1 MTTVNDWDSLV
12 FDTKMT
18 ILVALGVLDSPLCE
32 IKMSTLN
39 KQHINETGYLASE
52 RRSHFTEAA
61 SERYYSNLCLV
72 AIIAIIKII

>member
-12 FDTKMT
+12 FNTKMT

-39 KQHINETGYLASE
+39 KQHINETGY
-52 RRSHFTEAA
+52 
-61 SERYYSNLCLV
+61 Y
-72 AIIAIIKII
+72 